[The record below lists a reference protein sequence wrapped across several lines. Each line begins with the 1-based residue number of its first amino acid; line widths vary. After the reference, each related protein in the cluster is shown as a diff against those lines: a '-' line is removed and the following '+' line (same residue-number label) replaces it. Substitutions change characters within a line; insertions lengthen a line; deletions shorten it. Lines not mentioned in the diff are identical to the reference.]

1 MRNRIKVEYQ
11 SENEVITIY
20 YSVIGSSVE
29 ESIESLTSHVNEYA
43 VRTNTSII
51 SILGVN

>member
-11 SENEVITIY
+11 SENGPIIIY

-29 ESIESLTSHVNEYA
+29 ESIELLTPHVNEYA

-51 SILGVN
+51 SILGV

>member
-11 SENEVITIY
+11 SENGPITIY

-29 ESIESLTSHVNEYA
+29 ESIESITPHVNEYA

-51 SILGVN
+51 SMSGID

>member
-11 SENEVITIY
+11 SENGPIIIY

-29 ESIESLTSHVNEYA
+29 ESIESITPHVNEYA
-43 VRTNTSII
+43 IRTNTSIN
-51 SILGVN
+51 SIQGAN